1 MPVAPAADLRK
12 AQAASRR
19 RQKEAY
25 SLLTMTME
33 LKTQV
38 DYLRQNHFQQGRAA
52 YLYMQGAMAS
62 IHGCGDA
69 SLALEVLAESG
80 TAGFSPT
87 PSRAVRARGGRGR
100 FAG

>member
-1 MPVAPAADLRK
+1 
-12 AQAASRR
+12 
-19 RQKEAY
+19 
-25 SLLTMTME
+25 MTME

-38 DYLRQNHFQQGRAA
+38 DYLRQNHFQQCRAA

-62 IHGCGDA
+62 TGAGCGDA